1 MEKEIPINRFCG
13 SKVVDVAGRV
23 LSTAKSIAIDLVDL
37 SVALSYL
44 VPNIFPKGAVVYWA
58 DKRK

>member
-1 MEKEIPINRFCG
+1 MEKEIQINRFWG
-13 SKVVDVAGRV
+13 ARVVDVAGRV

-44 VPNIFPKGAVVYWA
+44 VPNIFPKGAVGHWA
-58 DKRK
+58 DKQK